1 MNLLIIDDE
10 PLELEQLTYLVK
22 KQYPNWNIFT
32 AEDAVEAKQLVEQY
46 SFPLAFVDIQLPG
59 DSGLD
64 FCEYLRA
71 HGIDIE
77 VVLITAYQDFIYA
90 KQAIHLN
97 VLDYLVKPVI
107 EKELFKVMEDFL
119 QKNTFTE
126 TKSALIN
133 KVLEIVREDYNQ
145 KLQLSDL
152 ATKVYVSPTYLSK
165 KFTETLGIKF
175 TDYLNHFRIQKAK
188 QLILENPDW
197 SLFNIAEMVG
207 FSSQHHFSN
216 SFKKI
221 EGITPSQFKE
231 TSDD

>member
-22 KQYPNWNIFT
+22 KQYTNWNIYT
-32 AEDAVEAKQLVEQY
+32 AEDAVEAKQLVKTH

-59 DSGLD
+59 DTGLD
-64 FCEYLRA
+64 FCEYLRTND
-71 HGIDIE
+71 IDTE
-77 VVLITAYQDFIYA
+77 VVLITAYQDFSYA
-90 KQAIHLN
+90 KQGIRLN

-107 EKELFKVMEDFL
+107 ENELIKVIEDFL

-126 TKSALIN
+126 TKSVLIN
-133 KVLEIVREDYNQ
+133 KVLDIVREEYDQ

-152 ATKVYVSPTYLSK
+152 ARKVYVTPTYLSK
-165 KFTETLGIKF
+165 KFTEIVGVKF
-175 TDYLNHFRIQKAK
+175 TDYINHFRIQKAK
-188 QLILENPDW
+188 QLMLENPDW
-197 SLFNIAEMVG
+197 SLFQIAEHVG

-216 SFKKI
+216 LFKKI

-231 TSDD
+231 KHT

>member
-32 AEDAVEAKQLVEQY
+32 AEDAFEAKQLIEQY

-64 FCEYLRA
+64 FCEYLMA
-71 HGIDIE
+71 NGIDTE
-77 VVLITAYQDFIYA
+77 VVLITAYQDFSYA

-107 EKELFKVMEDFL
+107 EKELFEVIEDFL

-126 TKSALIN
+126 TKSVLIN
-133 KVLEIVREDYNQ
+133 EVLEIVREEYNQ

-152 ATKVYVSPTYLSK
+152 AMKVYVTPTYLSK
-165 KFTETLGIKF
+165 KFTEIVGMKF
-175 TDYLNHFRIQKAK
+175 TDYINHFRIQKAK
-188 QLILENPDW
+188 QLMLENPDW
-197 SLFNIAEMVG
+197 SLFKIAEMVG

-231 TSDD
+231 NR

>member
-10 PLELEQLTYLVK
+10 PLELEQLTYLVN

-32 AEDAVEAKQLVEQY
+32 AEDAFEAKQLVEHY

-64 FCEYLRA
+64 FCEYLRTN
-71 HGIDIE
+71 GIDTE
-77 VVLITAYQDFIYA
+77 VVLITAYQDFSYA

-119 QKNTFTE
+119 QRNTFIE
-126 TKSALIN
+126 TKSELIN

-152 ATKVYVSPTYLSK
+152 AMKVYVTPTYLSK
-165 KFTETLGIKF
+165 KFTEIVGIKF
-175 TDYLNHFRIQKAK
+175 TDYINHFRIQKAK
-188 QLILENPDW
+188 QLMLDNPDW
-197 SLFNIAEMVG
+197 SLFKIAEMVG

-216 SFKKI
+216 SFKKM

-231 TSDD
+231 NH

>member
-22 KQYPNWNIFT
+22 KHYPNWIIFT

-64 FCEYLRA
+64 FCEYLRTND
-71 HGIDIE
+71 IDTE
-77 VVLITAYQDFIYA
+77 VVLITAYQDFSYA
-90 KQAIHLN
+90 KQAIQLN

-107 EKELFKVMEDFL
+107 EKELIKVIEDFL

-126 TKSALIN
+126 TKSVLIN
-133 KVLEIVREDYNQ
+133 KVLEIVHEDYNQ

-152 ATKVYVSPTYLSK
+152 AVKVYVTPTYLSK
-165 KFTETLGIKF
+165 KFTEIVGIKF
-175 TDYLNHFRIQKAK
+175 TDYINHFRIQKAK
-188 QLILENPDW
+188 QLMLENPDW
-197 SLFNIAEMVG
+197 SLFKIAEMVG

-231 TSDD
+231 NR